1 MKSIGIRREDKSIW
15 ERRTPLIPEDI
26 KRLKEDIGI
35 ISYVQPSEIR
45 AFKDDEFRKAEGIVQ
60 ENLDTNFIFG
70 IKEIPP
76 DFFQDEKIYVFFSH
90 TIKGQSYNMPM
101 LKKMLEKKNTLIDY
115 EKIADETGKRLI
127 AFGRFAGLAG
137 MIDTLWAMGRR
148 WEWEGYKT
156 PFEHIK
162 RAHEYHSLSEVES
175 QAKIVGEEILD
186 TGFPEE
192 ISPVVIGIAGYGNV
206 SGGVQEILSFLPVK
220 EIYPRELFEIKD
232 NNKIIY
238 KVVFKEEHTV
248 EKIDGSPFNLQ
259 EFYQHPELYK
269 GVFEKYIPYLSTL
282 VNAVYWEKKYPRL
295 ITRKH
300 IKENYSP
307 NMKLKVIGDI
317 SCDIEGAVE
326 ITLKQ
331 TSPGD
336 PVYTYNPEIDDIIMG
351 CKGKGIVVLAVDI
364 LPSELPRDASAYFSE
379 ILMKFL
385 TNIVNANYPE
395 RFQDCTLQNYLKK
408 AVIVYKGTLTPNYE
422 YLKKYLEK

>member
-45 AFKDDEFRKAEGIVQ
+45 VFKDDEFREVGAIVQ
-60 ENLDTNFIFG
+60 EDLDTNFIFG
-70 IKEIPP
+70 IKEMPSV
-76 DFFQDEKIYVFFSH
+76 FFQDEKTYIFFSH

-101 LKKMLEKKNTLIDY
+101 LKRMFEKKNTLIDY
-115 EKIADETGKRLI
+115 EKIVDETGKRLI

-137 MIDTLWAMGRR
+137 MIDTLWVMGRR

-175 QAKIVGEEILD
+175 QAKIVGEEILE
-186 TGFPEE
+186 TGFPEK

-206 SGGVQEILSFLPVK
+206 SSGVQEILSLLPIK
-220 EIYPRELFEIKD
+220 EISPQELFEIED

-248 EKIDGSPFNLQ
+248 ERIDGSPFNLQ
-259 EFYQHPELYK
+259 EFYQHPKLYK
-269 GVFEKYIPYLSTL
+269 GVFDKYIPYISTL
-282 VNAVYWEKKYPRL
+282 VNAVYWEEKYPRL
-295 ITRKH
+295 ITKKY

-307 NMKLKVIGDI
+307 NMKLKVVGDI

-331 TSPGD
+331 TNPGD
-336 PVYTYNPEIDDIIMG
+336 PVYTYNPETDDIIMG
-351 CKGKGIVVLAVDI
+351 CKGKGIGVLAVDI
-364 LPSELPRDASAYFSE
+364 LPSELPRDASRYFSN
-379 ILMKFL
+379 ILMRFL
-385 TNIVNANYPE
+385 PDIVNADYPE
-395 RFQDCTLQNYLKK
+395 EFHNCTLPDYLKR
-408 AVIVYKGTLTPNYE
+408 AVIVYRGNLTPDYE
-422 YLKKYLEK
+422 YLKQYL